1 MKRTLSIVAGGATLL
16 VLGVMLGWGINSNWS
31 PDAELEAPTQKL
43 TQAYRIIRARYV
55 EPVSPDTLA
64 AQAIRGIA
72 GGRLDPYSRYIGQ
85 ERMERVQETLEGS
98 FEGIGISY
106 ELIRGPSGQDTIFV
120 STVVPDGP
128 SDEVGLLPGDRIVA
142 VEGKSAVGWT
152 RERIR
157 SRLTGPEGTAVRVM
171 VRRPRRASPFQVT
184 IERDQVPLR
193 TLEAAYMMNDTT
205 GYLRLRRFSRTT
217 HRELSRSLRRLK
229 NLGMQRLILDLRG
242 NAGGLMGAA
251 RNVVN
256 EFLVKGQVIVSARSD
271 HTGYSETWYAEGEG
285 AFQEGP
291 LVVLVD
297 GQSASA
303 SEIVAGALQ
312 DHDRA
317 LVVGRR
323 TFGKGLVQRQFD
335 FDDGSGL
342 RLTIARF
349 YTPSGR
355 LLQRPYGAELSGPA
369 GPDADSSLSDA
380 GRDSSSIVHHTDAGR
395 IVKGGGG
402 IRPDLT
408 VEPDSTGK
416 NRPPIAHNQDL
427 VRAFARN
434 WIDPRADS
442 LRTRWQERP
451 DAFLQRYSLPSSV
464 TTALAQYARS
474 HGALA
479 TSDASRGTFDPRGKT
494 TGAARHGQ
502 SPPGPLPAE
511 MNAHHLRTLIKS
523 YVGQR
528 VFGATMGTRVRNTID
543 PSVAEARKSWVKA
556 EAFAAR
562 YPVE

>member
-1 MKRTLSIVAGGATLL
+1 MKRILSIVAGGTTLL
-16 VLGVMLGWGINSNWS
+16 VLGAMLGWGINSNRS
-31 PDAELEAPTQKL
+31 PDAELKAPTQKL
-43 TQAYRIIRARYV
+43 TQAYQIIRARYV
-55 EPVSPDTLA
+55 EPVSPESLA
-64 AQAIRGIA
+64 AQAVRGIA
-72 GGRLDPYSRYIGQ
+72 EGLDPYSRYIGQ
-85 ERMERVQETLEGS
+85 ERMERVQETLKGS

-128 SDEVGLLPGDRIVA
+128 SDEAGLLPGDRIVA
-142 VEGKSAVGWT
+142 VEGESAVGWT

-157 SRLTGPEGTAVRVM
+157 SRLTGPEGTTVKVT
-171 VRRPRRASPFQVT
+171 VRRPRRASPFHVT

-205 GYLRLRRFSRTT
+205 GYVRLRRFSRTT

-229 NLGMQRLILDLRG
+229 NSGMQRLILDLRG
-242 NAGGLMGAA
+242 NAGGLMRAA
-251 RNVVN
+251 RNVSD
-256 EFLVKGQVIVSARSD
+256 EFLVKDQTIVSARSD
-271 HTGYSETWYAEGEG
+271 HTVYSETWYAEEEG

-317 LVVGRR
+317 LIVGRR

-355 LLQRPYGAELSGPA
+355 LLQRPYEAELSGTA
-369 GPDADSSLSDA
+369 GPDTGSSLSDA
-380 GRDSSSIVHHTDAGR
+380 GRDSSSIIHHTDAGR

-408 VEPDSTGK
+408 VELDSTGES
-416 NRPPIAHNQDL
+416 RLPIAHNRDL
-427 VRAFARN
+427 VRAFSRI

-442 LRTRWQERP
+442 LRTRWQDRP
-451 DAFLQRYSLPSSV
+451 DAFLQRYSPPSSV
-464 TTALAQYARS
+464 TTAFVRYARS

-479 TSDASRGTFDPRGKT
+479 TSDTSPGTFDPRGKA
-494 TGAARHGQ
+494 TGSARHEH
-502 SPPGPLPAE
+502 SPPDPLPAE
-511 MNAHHLRTLIKS
+511 MNVHHLRTLVMS

-543 PSVAEARKSWVKA
+543 PFVAEARKSWAKA

-562 YPVE
+562 YPVD